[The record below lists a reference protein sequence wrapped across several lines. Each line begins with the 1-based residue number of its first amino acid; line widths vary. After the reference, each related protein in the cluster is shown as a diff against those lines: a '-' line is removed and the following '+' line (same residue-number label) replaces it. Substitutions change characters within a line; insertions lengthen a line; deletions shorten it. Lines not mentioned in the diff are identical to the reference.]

1 MNISTIYKSF
11 SIRLLKYTTMYN
23 EIWDLDKNNNTSE
36 LTLIAWATTCN
47 TKIIIMYTY
56 QNKYSVIC

>member
-1 MNISTIYKSF
+1 MNTCTIIKSL

-36 LTLIAWATTCN
+36 LTLIA
-47 TKIIIMYTY
+47 
-56 QNKYSVIC
+56 

>member
-1 MNISTIYKSF
+1 MSIDAYQRLNFKYYLINSSLEAMNTCTIIKSL

-36 LTLIAWATTCN
+36 LTLTA
-47 TKIIIMYTY
+47 
-56 QNKYSVIC
+56 